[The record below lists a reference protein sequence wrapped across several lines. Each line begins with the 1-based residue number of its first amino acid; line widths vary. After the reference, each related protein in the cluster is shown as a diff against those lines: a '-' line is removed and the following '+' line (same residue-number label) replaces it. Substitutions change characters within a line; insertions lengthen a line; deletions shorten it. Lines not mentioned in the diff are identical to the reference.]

1 MLLNHFSCQ
10 VVRWLLLTAVLVI
23 FITAALA
30 SAPVYAGECES
41 VASGSC
47 G

>member
-23 FITAALA
+23 LITAPL
-30 SAPVYAGECES
+30 STPVYAGDCES
-41 VASGSC
+41 TTSGSC